1 MGTLGV
7 ALTTVDPADQA
18 PLMQAVRAR
27 TREQSLRPDGGLR
40 DPMLAA
46 RLRLHD
52 EDRDGRVTLDE
63 VPESS
68 REAFSRVDTDGDGVV
83 DASELAE
90 FE

>member
-1 MGTLGV
+1 
-7 ALTTVDPADQA
+7 
-18 PLMQAVRAR
+18 
-27 TREQSLRPDGGLR
+27 
-40 DPMLAA
+40 MLAA
-46 RLRLHD
+46 RLRHHD

-63 VPESS
+63 VPDST